1 MKNCEPYNLREWSV
15 SSGRLFTCGR
25 PGRGTYN
32 PLTKPVP
39 EYVIDLWVRGLP
51 STPQLSVVSLL
62 GYKPPS
68 VKHPSGLSEFA
79 YYPFRSCKEDGSKPT
94 FHEWLISRYGTRF
107 CVEEFPT
114 QDRLPITPDGYV
126 ETIRNRIRSM
136 LNSETAVVVVDSA
149 GVQRTGE
156 VCGAIGMCNPPAQQE
171 WL

>member
-1 MKNCEPYNLREWSV
+1 MKNREPYNLREWCV

-51 STPQLSVVSLL
+51 RVPRLSIISLL

-79 YYPFRSCKEDGSKPT
+79 YYPFRSRKEGGSKPI
-94 FHEWLISRYGTRF
+94 FQDWLISRCGPRLS
-107 CVEEFPT
+107 VEEFPT
-114 QDRLPITPDGYV
+114 LNRLPIVPDEFV
-126 ETIRNRIRSM
+126 ETIR
-136 LNSETAVVVVDSA
+136 
-149 GVQRTGE
+149 
-156 VCGAIGMCNPPAQQE
+156 
-171 WL
+171 